1 MKNTYH
7 KIESLFEKLTAV
19 ATAIL
24 GSSFTFIVVLIM
36 IFYFLT
42 NEEFRTQER
51 QHQLRDVIHAV
62 TFLSLFIIQKEFNR
76 FSGAI
81 HLKINELVASN
92 KKANNAI
99 INIEQKTEQ
108 EIIELTKEYTELA
121 AIAEKEISEK

>member
-1 MKNTYH
+1 MKSTYH
-7 KIESLFEKLTAV
+7 KVEGLFEKLTAI

-81 HLKINELVASN
+81 HLKINELVVSN
-92 KKANNAI
+92 KKANNAV
-99 INIEQKTEQ
+99 INMEQKTEQ

-121 AIAEKEISEK
+121 EIAEKEINDK

>member
-1 MKNTYH
+1 MKSTYH
-7 KIESLFEKLTAV
+7 KVESLFEKLTAI

-81 HLKINELVASN
+81 HLKINELVVSN
-92 KKANNAI
+92 KKANNAV
-99 INIEQKTEQ
+99 INMEQKTEQ

-121 AIAEKEISEK
+121 EIAEKEINEK

>member
-1 MKNTYH
+1 MKSTYH

-92 KKANNAI
+92 KKANNAV

-121 AIAEKEISEK
+121 EIAEKEISEK

>member
-92 KKANNAI
+92 KKANNAV

-121 AIAEKEISEK
+121 EIAEKEISEK

>member
-1 MKNTYH
+1 MKSTYH
-7 KIESLFEKLTAV
+7 KIESVFEKITAV

-92 KKANNAI
+92 KKANNAV

-121 AIAEKEISEK
+121 EIAEKEISEK